1 MIRTRL
7 SLLILLLL
15 LILFGRVPHASAH
28 PADVYNQSISVTLT
42 KDRILIKWEIIPG
55 PVLVS
60 YIWYTADANK
70 DNQISAEEAQAWA
83 DNYIALFT
91 ATLDHVPLKL
101 QMESI
106 QFPTDLDAFQSG
118 AETITMQLSGA
129 LPENISGAPQ
139 LVIYD
144 GVEEQKSI
152 NWYFVTAQDGVEF
165 QSPQQDKNIL
175 TVKFY
180 PPFAQTTLMTRW
192 DSSVPSLPSQ
202 TVGLQAPSS
211 QTDNSTSPG
220 LLNFIPNGRNTP
232 QEILLNLVRTKQFSV
247 PFYIFALAVA
257 LALGALHALTPG
269 HGKTVVAAYLVGSR
283 GTMRHAVALGT
294 VVTLTH
300 TGSVFLLGIVTL
312 VASRYFLPTNIIPL
326 LEIISGL
333 MILGLGGYLFRQ
345 RFQQWRAAQIKKSS
359 RTYSLQPI
367 SSTPSVRSTKFK
379 AASIS
384 PAHDHLHEHSHVHHH
399 GDGRLH
405 SHEVPEAITWRSLIA
420 LGVSGG
426 LVPCPDAIAILLVA
440 IAINRIALGLTLI
453 VSFSLGLAVV
463 LIVIGFLMVG
473 GRRWFDRIGVLER
486 FAPVLPMVSAL
497 VVLGLGAALTAGSFI
512 QLKPG
517 LSSTGMG
524 TGPAQ
529 EAVLYLASGQNQS
542 RRLFI
547 ADVNGNNPTLLSN
560 AEDDVTEYS
569 LSPDKTKVVYIVQSG
584 NLENNI
590 WLASLADRSRKI
602 LWNCENALCSRPV
615 WSPNGERIIY
625 EYTNITANNLTGS
638 STLWWINMHT
648 GEAKPVFQEAQLPG
662 ANPRWSPDGKW
673 LSYAT
678 PSQIK
683 LYNFDTGENITLDST
698 LAPAVEWSP
707 DGTKV
712 LYRDMVS
719 QNRQFVAN
727 LFVYDLLSKTSANI
741 SLDQGFENLSAAWS
755 PDGKWIAEVRR
766 SLSVERGD
774 QIWLA
779 YSDGTQPHALTDQPG
794 ELHENL
800 LWSRDGKYLL
810 YDMSPIDST
819 ESDPDLQII
828 EVATGK
834 ITDTHIQGY
843 NPEWLP

>member
-1 MIRTRL
+1 
-7 SLLILLLL
+7 
-15 LILFGRVPHASAH
+15 
-28 PADVYNQSISVTLT
+28 
-42 KDRILIKWEIIPG
+42 
-55 PVLVS
+55 
-60 YIWYTADANK
+60 
-70 DNQISAEEAQAWA
+70 
-83 DNYIALFT
+83 
-91 ATLDHVPLKL
+91 
-101 QMESI
+101 
-106 QFPTDLDAFQSG
+106 
-118 AETITMQLSGA
+118 
-129 LPENISGAPQ
+129 
-139 LVIYD
+139 
-144 GVEEQKSI
+144 
-152 NWYFVTAQDGVEF
+152 
-165 QSPQQDKNIL
+165 
-175 TVKFY
+175 
-180 PPFAQTTLMTRW
+180 
-192 DSSVPSLPSQ
+192 
-202 TVGLQAPSS
+202 
-211 QTDNSTSPG
+211 
-220 LLNFIPNGRNTP
+220 
-232 QEILLNLVRTKQFSV
+232 
-247 PFYIFALAVA
+247 
-257 LALGALHALTPG
+257 
-269 HGKTVVAAYLVGSR
+269 
-283 GTMRHAVALGT
+283 
-294 VVTLTH
+294 
-300 TGSVFLLGIVTL
+300 
-312 VASRYFLPTNIIPL
+312 
-326 LEIISGL
+326 
-333 MILGLGGYLFRQ
+333 
-345 RFQQWRAAQIKKSS
+345 
-359 RTYSLQPI
+359 
-367 SSTPSVRSTKFK
+367 
-379 AASIS
+379 
-384 PAHDHLHEHSHVHHH
+384 
-399 GDGRLH
+399 
-405 SHEVPEAITWRSLIA
+405 
-420 LGVSGG
+420 
-426 LVPCPDAIAILLVA
+426 
-440 IAINRIALGLTLI
+440 
-453 VSFSLGLAVV
+453 
-463 LIVIGFLMVG
+463 
-473 GRRWFDRIGVLER
+473 LER

-794 ELHENL
+794 ELHKNL